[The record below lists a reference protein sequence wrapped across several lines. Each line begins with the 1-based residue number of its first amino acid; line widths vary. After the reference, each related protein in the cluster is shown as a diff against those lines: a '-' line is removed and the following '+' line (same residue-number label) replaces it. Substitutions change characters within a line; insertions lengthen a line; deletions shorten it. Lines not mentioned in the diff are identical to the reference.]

1 MGRVFRVVLD
11 TNFVVDMFRF
21 KLGFDDV
28 EDALG
33 GNCEFV
39 MIEQS
44 VAELRRL
51 KNVNAKVGAG
61 FIDSGKIKV
70 AKAGRASEKSAD
82 EAIVELAE
90 KRKPDVVVATNDK
103 KLRKRIKASGVR
115 TIYLRAR
122 KRLEVS

>member
-1 MGRVFRVVLD
+1 MAKNFNVVLD
-11 TNFVVDMFRF
+11 TNFVVDLFRF
-21 KLGFDDV
+21 RLGFDDV

-33 GNCEFV
+33 GNCGFFMV
-39 MIEQS
+39 EQS

-61 FIDSGKIKV
+61 FVDSGKIKV
-70 AKAGRASEKSAD
+70 VRAGRAGEKSAD
-82 EAIVELAE
+82 EAIAELAG
-90 KRKPDVVVATNDK
+90 KRMPGMVVATNDK
-103 KLRKRIKASGVR
+103 KLRKRIKASGAR

>member
-1 MGRVFRVVLD
+1 MAKNFNVLLD
-11 TNFVVDMFRF
+11 TNFVVDLFRF
-21 KLGFDDV
+21 RLGFDDV

-33 GNCEFV
+33 GNCEFLMV
-39 MIEQS
+39 EQS

-61 FIDSGKIKV
+61 FVDSGKIRV
-70 AKAGRASEKSAD
+70 AKAGRAGEKSAD
-82 EAIVELAE
+82 EAIAELAE
-90 KRKPDVVVATNDK
+90 RRMPGMVVATNDK